1 MPHRTVWLA
10 TAYFLWRQNL
20 VETHSEW

>member
-1 MPHRTVWLA
+1 MPHSTVWLA